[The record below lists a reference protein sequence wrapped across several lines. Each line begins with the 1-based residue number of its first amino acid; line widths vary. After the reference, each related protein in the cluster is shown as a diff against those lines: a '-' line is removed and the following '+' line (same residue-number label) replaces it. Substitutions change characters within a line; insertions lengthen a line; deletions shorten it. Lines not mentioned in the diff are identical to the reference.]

1 VAKGVASFRVTFT
14 ATSWDAVRMGLDD
27 DADCVEHQWVLRG
40 ASMTPSGAQV
50 DYRCG
55 RCGAVMV
62 ETGDELTGR
71 TG

>member
-1 VAKGVASFRVTFT
+1 
-14 ATSWDAVRMGLDD
+14 MGLDD
-27 DADCVEHQWVLRG
+27 DADCVEHRWVLQGVSLTR
-40 ASMTPSGAQV
+40 AGAQV
-50 DYRCG
+50 DYVCA

>member
-1 VAKGVASFRVTFT
+1 
-14 ATSWDAVRMGLDD
+14 MGLDD
-27 DADCVEHQWVLRG
+27 DADCVEHRWVLRG